1 MTCKI
6 GAIPFKFTDKGLSI
20 LFVTSQTRER
30 WIFPKGNLKKNES
43 KKKACKREAFEE
55 AGVKGKVLKDLPI
68 TVVIGK
74 SRKKKIEQE
83 LVTYFPL
90 LVHKNENV
98 WPEIKDR
105 ERLWVP
111 LEEAKSIV
119 EDDDFLQLLDWFHD
133 IAPWV
138 VKAIKA
144 KKNKRK
150 NRGSSLKTAN
160 ATAPAK

>member
-6 GAIPFKFTDKGLSI
+6 GAIPFKITDKGLSI
-20 LFVTSQTRER
+20 LFVTSQTRGR
-30 WIFPKGNLKKNES
+30 WILPKGNLKKNES

-55 AGVKGKVLKDLPI
+55 AGVKGKVLKDFPM

-74 SRKKKIEQE
+74 SQKKKIEQE

-105 ERLWVP
+105 KRLWVP

-150 NRGSSLKTAN
+150 NQGSSLKTAN
-160 ATAPAK
+160 AIAPAK